1 MGFNVTNWLYTRQPF
16 KKLHGCQHKIAYY
29 TAAIPEP
36 IQIYT
41 RLPCVHIKSLFTRQ
55 QFKSQIGYIHCCR
68 EYTKTGIYTAAVKEP
83 NRLYTLL
90 PNVYKNRYSHGSPSR
105 AKSTINIV
113 AGCIDKLLST
123 RQPFKSQI
131 ETAALTALNGITQ
144 RGFIG

>member
-16 KKLHGCQHKIAYY
+16 KKRHGCQHKITIY

-41 RLPCVHIKSLFTRQ
+41 RLPCVHIKSLFTWQ

-68 EYTKTGIYTAAVKEP
+68 
-83 NRLYTLL
+83 LYT
-90 PNVYKNRYSHGSPSR
+90 KNRYLHGSPSR
-105 AKSTINIV
+105 AKSAIKFV

-131 ETAALTALNGITQ
+131 ETAALTAVNGITQ